1 MEGTMRRFSLLIAVL
16 SVFPAQA
23 NSQLLGIELA
33 GGLAGPGV
41 TVAGG
46 EASLR
51 TTEGEAVVSAALFAS
66 DQMAIEP
73 SITGLYRSDS
83 GIRIGWLLMEIGFP
97 VYFKPTRGRSGLYV
111 RPVAGAR
118 LITGTRLDT
127 DVGASAGI
135 GFGGKIPL
143 QDDLALR
150 LEAVT
155 RRHFPGSDTPA
166 STRITGVIGLSLF
179 LR

>member
-1 MEGTMRRFSLLIAVL
+1 
-16 SVFPAQA
+16 
-23 NSQLLGIELA
+23 LLGIELA

-41 TVAGG
+41 TVVSG
-46 EASLR
+46 ETTLR
-51 TTEGEAVVSAALFAS
+51 TNEGEAVLSAAFFAS

-73 SITGLYRSDS
+73 SITGVYTSSS
-83 GIRIGWLLMEIGFP
+83 GITTAWVLMEVGFP
-97 VYFKPTRGRSGLYV
+97 VYFKSTRGKSGLFV
-111 RPVAGAR
+111 RPVAGGR

-127 DVGASAGI
+127 DLGASAGI

-143 QDDLALR
+143 QDKLALR

-155 RRHFPGSDTPA
+155 RRHFPGSGTRA
-166 STRITGVIGLSLF
+166 STRITGVVGLSLF